1 MREFLTD
8 SRVCPGS
15 PRCLF
20 TDSSAIVLCGA
31 GCTHETRR
39 LAEESENE
47 KSVKCALFSFRA
59 AAIAT
64 DSASNMELP
73 LLSCLAPPPA
83 LMAYRCSSSDRGA
96 LEQRR
101 TLLHARLARI
111 REQVIALDQKQ
122 LDAAEYLCELMHG
135 DAAAGQILEN
145 LERIST
151 EQHSQLRS
159 TLHEALDVI
168 AACDACAPRP
178 PGSLSRVLGAI
189 AAVPGRCGSA
199 SSTPGDHGGMGN
211 SPVEDGSAFSS
222 PAFSSPSLLPGHA
235 PQATTTSAFE
245 PMPQPQAATSEA
257 PLSNVPPPPSEGG
270 ARFRRN
276 APSRLVIMQ
285 PTAQANL
292 LTPIRLATLD
302 ELSGAAS
309 LEEASAGVLTSQ
321 GVQPLSARSC
331 VSTEASVHTS
341 TSC

>member
-1 MREFLTD
+1 MAKPSAKLLNAGEQGFLPYRE
-8 SRVCPGS
+8 
-15 PRCLF
+15 
-20 TDSSAIVLCGA
+20 
-31 GCTHETRR
+31 
-39 LAEESENE
+39 
-47 KSVKCALFSFRA
+47 
-59 AAIAT
+59 
-64 DSASNMELP
+64 ELSYVRQP
-73 LLSCLAPPPA
+73 TP
-83 LMAYRCSSSDRGA
+83 MAYRCSSSDRGA

-122 LDAAEYLCELMHG
+122 LDAAQFLCELMHG
-135 DAAAGQILEN
+135 DAAAGLILEK
-145 LERIST
+145 LECIST
-151 EQHSQLRS
+151 VQHSQLHS
-159 TLHEALDVI
+159 TLHEALNVI
-168 AACDACAPRP
+168 AACDARAPRP

-211 SPVEDGSAFSS
+211 SPVGDGSALSS
-222 PAFSSPSLLPGHA
+222 LSPLPEHA

-245 PMPQPQAATSEA
+245 PMPQPQAAASEA
-257 PLSNVPPPPSEGG
+257 PLSTVPPPPSEGG

-292 LTPIRLATLD
+292 LTPICLATLD

-309 LEEASAGVLTSQ
+309 LEKASAGVLTSQ

>member
-1 MREFLTD
+1 MENSWREVYAGPV
-8 SRVCPGS
+8 SWVS
-15 PRCLF
+15 NRCR
-20 TDSSAIVLCGA
+20 IINIGREV
-31 GCTHETRR
+31 
-39 LAEESENE
+39 
-47 KSVKCALFSFRA
+47 LFSFRA
-59 AAIAT
+59 AGRAKDF
-64 DSASNMELP
+64 DSDMELP

-245 PMPQPQAATSEA
+245 PMPQPQAAASEA
-257 PLSNVPPPPSEGG
+257 PLSTVPPPPSEGG